1 MRPTKLLWALGNY
14 SFFIRPGYDRVEVS
28 GADDM
33 DGVMAS
39 AYVSPGGDKIVAVFI
54 NMTHEEQNAEIS
66 INCGGNLELAGLYKT
81 DERSDLAK
89 IDFDSDSIKLAPRS
103 ITTAVWNVE

>member
-1 MRPTKLLWALGNY
+1 
-14 SFFIRPGYDRVEVS
+14 
-28 GADDM
+28 M

-39 AYVSPGGDKIVAVFI
+39 AYVSPDGDKIVAVFI
-54 NMTHEEQNAEIS
+54 NMTHKAQNAEIS
-66 INCGGNLELAGLYKT
+66 INCGGNAELAGLYKT

-103 ITTAVWNVE
+103 ITTAVWNVK